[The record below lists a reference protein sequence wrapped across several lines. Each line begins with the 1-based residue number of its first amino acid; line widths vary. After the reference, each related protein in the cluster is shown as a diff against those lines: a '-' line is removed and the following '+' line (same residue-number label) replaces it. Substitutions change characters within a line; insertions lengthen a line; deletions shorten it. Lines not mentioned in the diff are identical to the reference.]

1 MKASAGTHPAAS
13 VFSSDEVIYGSNFDV
28 FQEVI
33 VEDEVQEI
41 NVENSRSNSPISIT
55 NDSYSNENSVSSSYT
70 ASETHQ
76 NKYWTREDLT
86 PSEVPPENFFEND
99 EESKSFKLDAMDV
112 DPTINLSDETGFAF
126 NSLFPIKE
134 EPCDME
140 SFDKPSEVNT
150 VTPACSSSTAV
161 EPTVKKVRRRIK
173 QEAAEAPAPTR
184 FETFF
189 YCQLYLKIVHVSLY
203 ACRRLHFM
211 SLYEEEMLLR
221 QLRPGAEKNTLN
233 AEQRRLYRKLSL
245 RNTKRSVGQAPF
257 NFDRLVAKLSGKEWS
272 EPNVSDSPLKVIG
285 VSNVLD
291 RFQKGCFQGSVAQS
305 RLNMSFHRRLFGN
318 DDDYIPEPFV
328 SPYTGRYTFFYIFF
342 NYIQMLMS
350 HYVDLGH

>member
-1 MKASAGTHPAAS
+1 MKL
-13 VFSSDEVIYGSNFDV
+13 
-28 FQEVI
+28 
-33 VEDEVQEI
+33 
-41 NVENSRSNSPISIT
+41 
-55 NDSYSNENSVSSSYT
+55 VSLST
-70 ASETHQ
+70 ASS
-76 NKYWTREDLT
+76 
-86 PSEVPPENFFEND
+86 PSR
-99 EESKSFKLDAMDV
+99 KSLV
-112 DPTINLSDETGFAF
+112 IWSLLINLLRLIP
-126 NSLFPIKE
+126 SLLLAVAVLLWSQQLKKGGGASNKKQLKLLLLPGLKHF
-134 EPCDME
+134 
-140 SFDKPSEVNT
+140 
-150 VTPACSSSTAV
+150 STL
-161 EPTVKKVRRRIK
+161 
-173 QEAAEAPAPTR
+173 
-184 FETFF
+184 
-189 YCQLYLKIVHVSLY
+189 CYLKIVHVSLY

-342 NYIQMLMS
+342 NYKQMLMS